1 MLTNLKSKI
10 DNQQAV
16 MRYRHLFFD
25 LDHTLWDF
33 DTNAKITLQEVY
45 AHFGLEQ
52 KNITSF
58 DDFYT
63 CYLKHNALLW
73 DRYHKG
79 FITTEELKWKRMWR
93 TLIDF
98 KIGDE
103 KLAKQMSA
111 KFLDILPTKKVLFD
125 YTIEILEYLVNKKY
139 QLHLITNGFE
149 KTQWSKLNNSNL
161 AKYFTHVITSEV
173 SNSVKPA
180 KEIFDYA
187 VKIANAELHES
198 IMIGDNPDADIQG
211 AINAGMDSIF
221 VNHINA
227 DPVISCTYTIYNL
240 KELEG
245 IL

>member
-10 DNQQAV
+10 DNQQAG
-16 MRYRHLFFD
+16 MKYRHIFFD

-33 DTNAKITLQEVY
+33 DTNAKITLEELY
-45 AHFGLEQ
+45 YHFGLDQ
-52 KNITSF
+52 KNIPF
-58 DDFYT
+58 DNFYT
-63 CYLKHNALLW
+63 TYLRHNALLW

-79 FITTEELKWKRMWR
+79 FISTEELKWRRMWR

-98 KIGDE
+98 KIGDDE
-103 KLAKQMSA
+103 LAKEMSA

-125 YTIEILEYLVNKKY
+125 YAIEILEYLVNKKY

-161 AKYFTHVITSEV
+161 AKYFTHVITSEIC
-173 SNSVKPA
+173 NSIKPS
-180 KEIFDYA
+180 KEIFEYA
-187 VKIANAELHES
+187 VKKANAQLHES

-211 AINAGMDSIF
+211 AINAGMDCIF

-227 DPVISCTYTIYNL
+227 EPVCCNYTVYNL
-240 KELEG
+240 KELEN